1 MPFSTELM
9 NFVLALIVVIAV
21 AWIVDTRALIERR
34 IKTLVNL
41 VLGLIVIGILLW
53 MINTYIP
60 MAKSIKAIL
69 NIVVVAAT
77 CIGVLQTVGWW
88 APVVGIWNN
97 WTRSFHSTPHDGPHI
112 VT

>member
-1 MPFSTELM
+1 MLFSTGLI
-9 NFVLALIVVIAV
+9 NFVVALVVVIAV
-21 AWIVDTRALIERR
+21 AWIVDTRPLIERR
-34 IKTLVNL
+34 IKTIVNL

-88 APVVGIWNN
+88 APIVGMWSNM
-97 WTRSFHSTPHDGPHI
+97 TRSLHSTPHDGPHI